1 MAEIDKNNESQEPVL
16 EEKEVDVL
24 DAVDDGLK
32 VVLYND
38 DVNTFDWVIECLVR
52 VCKHQYEQASQCAH
66 TVHYKGKCDVKRG
79 DKETIQKMYE
89 KLKSAG
95 LTVTMEA
102 N

>member
-1 MAEIDKNNESQEPVL
+1 MSTITKEQVSTDLDEILAMPYIL
-16 EEKEVDVL
+16 IL
-24 DAVDDGLK
+24 W
-32 VVLYND
+32 ND
-38 DVNTFDWVIECLVR
+38 THNTFDWVIECLMK